1 MKPNYTVHKT
11 PTFRVLGDDQ
21 LYEIHLSVLEV
32 LERTGIVVQHE
43 EARQLLKKAGCRF
56 DGNRARYP
64 GRLVER
70 CIESAPSRVV
80 VYDRNKTPAMHL
92 ESTKI
97 HFGMGSDTV
106 YAYDPNTGGLKKS
119 EAAEVANAARVAD
132 ACKNIDFLMSLG
144 IVHDV
149 SQSVND
155 LVQFQQMA
163 ENSTKPICFTAHH
176 RKNLKAII
184 DMAAAVAGGLEALQ
198 INPFIIH
205 YSEPNSP
212 LMLTETALDKVLLC
226 SELKI
231 PLLFT
236 PGSMTGGTAPAT
248 RAGALV
254 ISVAESLAGLVVH
267 QLKNEG
273 SPIISGGNSMVMDL
287 MTTIC
292 SYGAPEFHLV
302 IAGYSELFHYYKLPV
317 WGFAGCSDSHV
328 LDEQA
333 AIEATFSIMMNAM
346 AGTNLIHDVGYLS
359 SGLTGSC
366 EMIVM
371 SDEIIGM
378 VKRMLRGIPVDRES
392 LATDVI
398 DRVGPG
404 GHFLMEDHT
413 LRHMRSEFWRPGLL
427 NRDPLETWQNKGAK
441 PLRER
446 LNERVREILSE
457 HTAEPLPKETR
468 QRFSKIIAEAARAA
482 EAEKA
487 EKAGL

>member
-1 MKPNYTVHKT
+1 MKPSFTVHQT
-11 PTFRVLGDDQ
+11 PSFRVLGEDQ
-21 LYEIHLSVLEV
+21 LYQIHLSVLEV
-32 LERTGIVVQHE
+32 LERTGIVVRHE
-43 EARQLLKKAGCRF
+43 EAAQLLKKAGCRF
-56 DGNRARYP
+56 DGNLARYP
-64 GRLVER
+64 GGLVER
-70 CIESAPSRVV
+70 CIGSAPSRIVM
-80 VYDRNKTPAMHL
+80 YDRNKQPAMHL
-92 ESTKI
+92 ESTRI

-106 YAYDPNTGGLKKS
+106 YAYDPDTGEMKKS
-119 EAAEVANAARVAD
+119 EARDVANAARVAD
-132 ACKNIDFLMSLG
+132 ACPNIDYLMSLG

-149 SQSVND
+149 PQTVND

-176 RKNLKAII
+176 RRNLRAII

-198 INPFIIH
+198 AEPFIIH

-212 LMLTETALDKVLLC
+212 LMLTETALDKLLLC
-226 SELKI
+226 S
-231 PLLFT
+231 
-236 PGSMTGGTAPAT
+236 
-248 RAGALV
+248 ALV

-267 QLKNEG
+267 QLKNPG
-273 SPIISGGNSMVMDL
+273 APIISGGNSMVMDL

-317 WGFAGCSDSHV
+317 WGFAGCSDSHL

-392 LATDVI
+392 LATEVI

-404 GHFLMEDHT
+404 GHFLMDEHT
-413 LRHMRSEFWRPGLL
+413 LQNMRSEFWRPGLL
-427 NRDPLETWQNKGAK
+427 NRDPLEIWQNKGAK
-441 PLRER
+441 PMRQR
-446 LNERVREILSE
+446 VNERVREILSQ
-457 HTAEPLPKETR
+457 HSAKPLARETR
-468 QRFSKIIAEAARAA
+468 ERLAGIIAETG
-482 EAEKA
+482 KS
-487 EKAGL
+487 GS

>member
-1 MKPNYTVHKT
+1 MKPNFTVHRT
-11 PTFRVLGDDQ
+11 PSFRVLDDDQ

-32 LERTGIVVQHE
+32 LERTGIAVQHE
-43 EARQLLKKAGCRF
+43 EARKLLKKAGCRF
-56 DGNRARYP
+56 DGDRAHYP
-64 GRLVER
+64 GRLIER
-70 CIESAPSRVV
+70 CIDSAPSRIVM
-80 VYDRNKTPAMHL
+80 YDRNKRPAMHL

-97 HFGMGSDTV
+97 HFGMGSDTL
-106 YAYDPNTGGLKKS
+106 YAYDPNTQELKKS
-119 EAAEVANAARVAD
+119 EAADVANAARVAD
-132 ACKNIDFLMSLG
+132 ACPNIDYLMSLG

-176 RKNLKAII
+176 RKNLRAII
-184 DMAAAVAGGLEALQ
+184 DMAAAVAGGLDALQ
-198 INPFIIH
+198 RYPFIIH

-226 SELKI
+226 SELNI

-254 ISVAESLAGLVVH
+254 ISVAESLAGLVIH

-273 SPIISGGNSMVMDL
+273 APIISGGNSMVMDL

-317 WGFAGCSDSHV
+317 WGFAGCSDSHL

-371 SDEIIGM
+371 SDEIIGL
-378 VKRMLRGIPVDRES
+378 VRRMLRGMPVDPES
-392 LATDVI
+392 LATEVI
-398 DRVGPG
+398 DQVGPG
-404 GHFLMEDHT
+404 GHFLMDDHT
-413 LRHMRSEFWRPGLL
+413 LRHMRSEFWRPRLL

-441 PLRER
+441 PLRVR
-446 LNERVREILSE
+446 LNERVREILSAPG
-457 HTAEPLPKETR
+457 AEPLPQETR
-468 QRFSKIIAEAARAA
+468 TRLAGIIAEAQ
-482 EAEKA
+482 KT
-487 EKAGL
+487 LS